1 MGFATVVFH
10 GVADLD
16 SDGPVDVCI
25 PIADGSS
32 PIGDDLIRT
41 EEAHTQAYI
50 TLTRP
55 QIAFPQILQVYGA
68 LRRWIS
74 ANEYSISGPPR
85 EIYLA
90 DFETVASNDPLCDVA
105 IPMQR

>member
-1 MGFATVVFH
+1 VVFQ

-25 PIADGSS
+25 PIAQGSL
-32 PIGDDLIRT
+32 PVRDDLVRS
-41 EEAHTQAYI
+41 EEAHTQVYI

-55 QIAFPQILQVYGA
+55 QIAFPQILRVYGM
-68 LRRWIS
+68 LRRWIT
-74 ANEYSISGPPR
+74 ANGYAISGFPR

-90 DFETVASNDPLCDVA
+90 DFDSAASDEPLCDVA
-105 IPMQR
+105 IPVQR